1 MRKGL
6 RVRSTYA
13 KGLWHGEPWVFSKAI
28 IDSTINLKPGEF
40 IDVRSRDGKVIGQGF
55 FNPMSDVMIRL
66 VRWWNEKVP
75 STEVELLI
83 ARLNEAFALRQK
95 LGIPN
100 AATNVFRLVNSEGDR
115 LSGLTVDCLGDIA
128 VVQYSALWVAERG
141 PMIKQMILDL
151 GIVDKVVFRVSR
163 AMKEKEHLDEIDIS
177 LSDEVVESRVM
188 EHGLKYLVDP
198 RAGQKTGFYID
209 QRDNRIMMRAFA
221 KDAKCLDAC
230 SFTGGF
236 SMNMAAGGA
245 SSVTAIDSS
254 EPALRILE
262 ENAKANGFENIDWIA
277 GDAQDVMDHMD
288 NRYDIVVLDPPKLAR
303 RMDSFNMARAKY
315 EYWNASALRRVERG
329 GLLFTCSC
337 SSIMKRDT
345 FIATLKDAAHRAKRQ
360 IRLIKVVHAG
370 GDHPIVPAYPRG
382 EYLKCL
388 LLEVR

>member
-177 LSDEVVESRVM
+177 LSDEVAESRVM